1 MCAHMLV
8 CIFLWSLTSCEITTG
23 NPPFGG
29 GGSVIRVGSCM
40 DLFAKSCL
48 VMTLVNVSIV
58 PDDLFLKGILTPW
71 SVANGVPSFGK
82 SSRLIAC

>member
-1 MCAHMLV
+1 M
-8 CIFLWSLTSCEITTG
+8 
-23 NPPFGG
+23 

-58 PDDLFLKGILTPW
+58 PDDLFLKGILTP
-71 SVANGVPSFGK
+71 
-82 SSRLIAC
+82 